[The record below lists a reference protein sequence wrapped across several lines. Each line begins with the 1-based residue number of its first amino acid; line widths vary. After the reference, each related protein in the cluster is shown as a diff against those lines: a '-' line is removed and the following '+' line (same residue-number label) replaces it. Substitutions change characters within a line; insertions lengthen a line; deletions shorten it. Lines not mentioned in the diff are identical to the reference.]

1 MRDWVPDDGARG
13 RSETRG
19 KRWRRRT
26 VAIERPRRE
35 RRPQEKLA
43 RLIAAG
49 IAVFG
54 DQGYA
59 HASVQAICRLAGV
72 SVGTFYDHFE
82 DKADLMLH
90 VAETAT
96 EEFERP
102 RFTTVRELEG
112 SISALIGSPVEGLIR
127 AWLEAAA
134 VEPGLREAQARMRT
148 SMIEGYLGWV
158 REARSVRRSASALDA
173 ESSAVAVVAAIK
185 DAITATSEPAQER
198 VVRTARTIWF
208 LLYGERPDGGSTTV
222 ARRQAPRLESTTRR
236 G

>member
-1 MRDWVPDDGARG
+1 MF
-13 RSETRG
+13 SE
-19 KRWRRRT
+19 
-26 VAIERPRRE
+26 
-35 RRPQEKLA
+35 
-43 RLIAAG
+43 
-49 IAVFG
+49 
-54 DQGYA
+54 QGYA

-90 VAETAT
+90 VAEMAV

-112 SISALIGSPVEGLIR
+112 DISALVGSPLEGLIR

-134 VEPGLREAQARMRT
+134 VEPELRQAQAQMRRL
-148 SMIEGYLGWV
+148 MIDGYLRWV

-173 ESSAVAVVAAIK
+173 EAAAVAVVAAIK
-185 DAITATSEPAQER
+185 DAITATSEPAHER
-198 VVRTARTIWF
+198 VIRTARTIWF
-208 LLYGERPDGGSTTV
+208 LLYGEQPDGGSTTV
-222 ARRQAPRLESTTRR
+222 ARRQASRLESTTRR